1 MPKITLAFAGALVL
15 LGLATWLGAGRTS
28 VTAMIPSFFG
38 IPLGLAGVIA
48 LRDEWRKHAMHVAAA
63 IALIGALG
71 AFSRALPA
79 LSLSEPIRLATLS
92 QLVMG
97 TALLVYLAL
106 CIRSFIQARRADAGQ
121 ET

>member
-48 LRDEWRKHAMHVAAA
+48 LRDKWRKHAMHVAAA

>member
-1 MPKITLAFAGALVL
+1 MPKTTLAFAGALVL

-28 VTAMIPSFFG
+28 LTAMIPAFFG
-38 IPLGLAGVIA
+38 IPLGLAGMIA
-48 LRDEWRKHAMHVAAA
+48 LRDGWRKHALHAAAA

-71 AFSRALPA
+71 ALSRALPA

-97 TALLVYLAL
+97 IALLVYLAL
-106 CIRSFIQARRADAGQ
+106 CIRSFIQARRVDTGQ
-121 ET
+121 EA